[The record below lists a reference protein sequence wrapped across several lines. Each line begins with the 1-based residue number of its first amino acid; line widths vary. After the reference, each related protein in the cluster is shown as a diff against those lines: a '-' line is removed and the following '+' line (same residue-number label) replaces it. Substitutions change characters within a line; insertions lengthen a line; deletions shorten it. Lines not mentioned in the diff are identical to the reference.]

1 MTQSRLE
8 SLIESVVNILIG
20 YCIAL
25 ASQLILF
32 PLFSIHISLSTNLQI
47 GAWFTVISLI
57 RSYALRRWF
66 NARLRKRIHQVV
78 SSTL

>member
-57 RSYALRRWF
+57 RSYTLRRWF